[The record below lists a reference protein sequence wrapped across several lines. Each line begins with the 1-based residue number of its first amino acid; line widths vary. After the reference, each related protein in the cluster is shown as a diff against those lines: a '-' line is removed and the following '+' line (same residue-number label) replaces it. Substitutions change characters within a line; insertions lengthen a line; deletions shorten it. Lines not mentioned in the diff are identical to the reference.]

1 MIKGDPDAAWHA
13 LRSLVSS
20 APLTPGLRPS
30 TLRTMATTAAMAER
44 AALDEAWLA
53 SLAPPRVSPRVFRA
67 VGRLVPRRYFGLEYE
82 HAGTM
87 RAITRDHEPE
97 LSRFPELARVGL
109 AMLAR
114 DRSPEERR
122 QACVWLTLF
131 PSEEMASALSRV
143 LLDDTEPEEL
153 RNQAAW
159 SLGFRQAQE
168 RHEGILWPATAV
180 ARANDALV
188 AAWERGLGAT
198 LSQLAPAC
206 RHVDDP
212 RLLAWVRE
220 HLDVAWPALEAFGDE
235 ALARALL
242 ERLPTTPD
250 EHVHRAIRL
259 AAHVLG
265 AAAADALVD
274 FAREAPY
281 SSALESLYAA
291 VGVGSTAALE
301 ALDARIA
308 AMTFPAPSRLRREA
322 CLASPGVSLHVR
334 ALRIART
341 TATLDPATRR
351 DACVTACADFARLAA
366 ADAIHESYLHAM
378 WRHVAYGAR
387 HDGPSV
393 LACVAHS
400 PRALAEL
407 PALGEATVVSL
418 SRAGRFDEAA
428 RVAAEQGL
436 QGIASWEA
444 ARLGRPYTALRLA
457 VAAPERTVWSTAG
470 EALGAFL
477 AGRIDLAQAALRA
490 FDAGAQV
497 RWEALDAPDPA
508 VRAVL
513 ERDVMPLLMLCA
525 PPPPDATPDAFDPA
539 CLDAVARHVRPPI
552 EPPRHAP
559 QAARA
564 HASSRPR
571 SCAARASRLDMEPA
585 LPRSVTRFSSRPE
598 RPTRRFH

>member
-1 MIKGDPDAAWHA
+1 MSP
-13 LRSLVSS
+13 
-20 APLTPGLRPS
+20 
-30 TLRTMATTAAMAER
+30 MAER
-44 AALDEAWLA
+44 TALDEAWLA
-53 SLAPPRVSPRVFRA
+53 SLAPPRVSPRVFQA
-67 VGRLVPRRYFGLEYE
+67 VARLVPRRYFGLEYE
-82 HAGTM
+82 LATAM
-87 RAITRDHEPE
+87 RGIYRDHEPE
-97 LSRFPELARVGL
+97 LSRFPELARAGFAL
-109 AMLAR
+109 LER

-131 PSEEMASALSRV
+131 PSDEMVDTLARV
-143 LLDDTEPEEL
+143 LLDDTEGAEL
-153 RNQAAW
+153 RSQAAW

-168 RHEGILWPATAV
+168 RHESILWPASAV

-188 AAWERGLGAT
+188 AACGRGLGAT
-198 LSQLAPAC
+198 LPLLAGAC

-212 RLLAWVRE
+212 RLFAWMGE
-220 HLDVAWPALEAFGDE
+220 HLHLDAAWPALEAFGDE
-235 ALARALL
+235 TLARALL
-242 ERLPTTPD
+242 QRLPTIPD
-250 EHVHRAIRL
+250 EHLHRAIRL

-265 AAAADALVD
+265 AASADALVD

-281 SSALESLYAA
+281 GTALECLFGAA
-291 VGVGSTAALE
+291 SVGSTAALE

-308 AMTFPAPSRLRREA
+308 AMAFPAPSRARRDA

-351 DACVTACADFARLAA
+351 DACVAACADFARLAA
-366 ADAIHESYLHAM
+366 ADAMNEAYLHAM

-387 HDGPSV
+387 HEGPSV
-393 LACVAHS
+393 LACVARS
-400 PRALAEL
+400 PRALAEV
-407 PALGEATVVSL
+407 PALAEPTVVAL
-418 SRAGRFDEAA
+418 SRTGRFDEAA

-444 ARLGRPYTALRLA
+444 ARHGHPYTALRLA
-457 VAAPERTVWSTAG
+457 VTAPERTVWSTAG
-470 EALGAFL
+470 EALGSFL

-497 RWEALDAPDPA
+497 RWQAIDTPDPA

-525 PPPPDATPDAFDPA
+525 PPPPDATPDVFDPA
-539 CLDAVARHVRPPI
+539 CLDAVARHVRPPL
-552 EPPRHAP
+552 EPPRHVSP
-559 QAARA
+559 AART
-564 HASSRPR
+564 HATSRPR
-571 SCAARASRLDMEPA
+571 SCAARASRLDMDTA
-585 LPRSVTRFSSRPE
+585 LPRSATRPSSRPE

>member
-1 MIKGDPDAAWHA
+1 MP
-13 LRSLVSS
+13 
-20 APLTPGLRPS
+20 
-30 TLRTMATTAAMAER
+30 AMAER
-44 AALDEAWLA
+44 AALDDAWLA

-67 VGRLVPRRYFGLEYE
+67 VGRLVQRRTFGLEYE
-82 HAGTM
+82 LAGAM

-97 LSRFPELARVGL
+97 LSRFPALSRVGL

-131 PSEEMASALSRV
+131 PSDEMVQALARV
-143 LLDDTEPEEL
+143 LLDDAEPVEL
-153 RNQAAW
+153 RSQAAW

-168 RHEGILWPATAV
+168 RHEAILWPATAV

-188 AAWERGLGAT
+188 AAWDRGLGAT
-198 LSQLAPAC
+198 LPLLAGAC

-212 RLLAWVRE
+212 RLFEWMRE

-242 ERLPTTPD
+242 QRLGTIPD

-259 AAHVLG
+259 AAHLLG
-265 AAAADALVD
+265 AEAAAPLVD

-281 SSALESLYAA
+281 AASLECLFAA
-291 VGVGSTAALE
+291 VGVGSAAALE
-301 ALDARIA
+301 GLDARIA
-308 AMTFPAPSRLRREA
+308 AMAFPAPSRARREV
-322 CLASPGVSLHVR
+322 CLASPGANLHVR

-341 TATLDPATRR
+341 TATLDPQARR
-351 DACVTACADFARLAA
+351 DACVAACADFARLAA
-366 ADAIHESYLHAM
+366 ADAINEAYLHAM
-378 WRHVAYGAR
+378 WRHVSYGAR

-407 PALGEATVVSL
+407 PALGEPYVVAL
-418 SRAGRFDEAA
+418 CRAGRFDEAA

-436 QGIASWEA
+436 QGIAAWEA
-444 ARLGRPYTALRLA
+444 ARHGQPFTALRLA

-470 EALGAFL
+470 EALASFL

-490 FDAGAQV
+490 FDASAQV
-497 RWEALDAPDPA
+497 RWEALDTPDPA

-513 ERDVMPLLMLCA
+513 DRDVMPLLMLCA
-525 PPPPDATPDAFDPA
+525 PPPPDATPDVFDPA
-539 CLDAVARHVRPPI
+539 CLDAVARHVRPPVA
-552 EPPRHAP
+552 PPAHTHP
-559 QAARA
+559 AARA
-564 HASSRPR
+564 PARPR
-571 SCAARASRLDMEPA
+571 ACAARVSRLETDTA
-585 LPRSVTRFSSRPE
+585 LPRSLAAPSSRQDSA
-598 RPTRRFH
+598 TRRFH